1 MAGLSFAD
9 EKDADVFY
17 SKLTQRESSKSSNSK
32 NKKKKKGKT
41 MSQMFVSIDTY
52 VFMQ

>member
-17 SKLTQRESSKSSNSK
+17 TKLTHREVSKSSSSK
-32 NKKKKKGKT
+32 NKKKKGK
-41 MSQMFVSIDTY
+41 MRVESCLN
-52 VFMQ
+52 